1 MHIVIKSAKSF
12 WLSTVIVTLQRLWV
26 VHLWVVLLPFT
37 GNHLSSIEN
46 HQGVLGKVLL
56 HSLCAVGYFQES
68 SATGLAFEVFEG
80 SIPYGCYS
88 LCVVTLFL

>member
-12 WLSTVIVTLQRLWV
+12 WLSTVIVTLQRLWF
-26 VHLWVVLLPFT
+26 VHIWVVLLPFT
-37 GNHLSSIEN
+37 GNHLSSTGN

-56 HSLCAVGYFQES
+56 PSLCTVAYFRES
-68 SATGLAFEVFEG
+68 SATCLAFEVFEG
-80 SIPYGCYS
+80 SISYGCYS